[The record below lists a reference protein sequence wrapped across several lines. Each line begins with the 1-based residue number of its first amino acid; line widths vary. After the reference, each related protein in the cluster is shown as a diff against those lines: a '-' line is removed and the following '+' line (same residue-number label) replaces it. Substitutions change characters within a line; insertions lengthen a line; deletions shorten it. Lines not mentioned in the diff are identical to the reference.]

1 MKKFLILLILLG
13 VVGGGVYYYDPG
25 LLGLDAPAKV
35 TKKKG
40 KKKKA
45 SKSPKKAKKPAEEA
59 VAASEPEAAPAAA
72 LAEEEEEM
80 VVEPAASPLPFPENL
95 EARAKAKAEGRPCLI
110 VWYGSDWLPNAGK
123 VVKEWTK
130 LQQKNLPVVLGQIDE
145 RVGTIPTLDERKKL
159 IPYGEFMNF
168 PVAILMAPDES
179 LLGIYTGK
187 TVLSAAAMEKAVKS
201 SLKTMPKYMAL
212 VEKARNTDGVEG
224 AKAAGEALAMQ
235 PYLDAS
241 RNYPLKDILNRKDP
255 NHETMYRYLYGMDHM
270 GMYDEIN
277 AVLNGGKGA
286 DAKYKDKERKFDEG
300 IKFVQKVM
308 KAHKMNTELQ
318 QQWTSGL
325 AYVYREKYK
334 ATNDPALRKKLV
346 ETYRKVVEID
356 PASEYGKG
364 ALRWANYWDDS
375 VPYIFDTP
383 YYDNGEMTFGIDK
396 EWRVNVSKQVK
407 GPGSYTFSIVPTTSK
422 NGRMTTMGFQLFANG
437 KHVCDGDVPADKD
450 TKTVNFNVP
459 RALKGKVEV
468 RFRAQ
473 CHDGWYNCAGEM
485 VMKKN

>member
-1 MKKFLILLILLG
+1 MKKILILLILLG

-35 TKKKG
+35 TKKKAA
-40 KKKKA
+40 KT
-45 SKSPKKAKKPAEEA
+45 PKKAEKPAEEA
-59 VAASEPEAAPAAA
+59 VAAQ
-72 LAEEEEEM
+72 AEEEEEM

-95 EARAKAKAEGRPCLI
+95 EARAKAKAEGRPSLI
-110 VWYGSDWLPNAGK
+110 IWYGSDWQPNAGK

-130 LQQKNLPVVLGQIDE
+130 LEAKNLPVVLGQIDE
-145 RVGTIPTLDERKKL
+145 RVGTVPDLHDREKL
-159 IPYGEFMNF
+159 TPFGAFMNL
-168 PVAILMAPDES
+168 PVAVLMAPDET
-179 LLGIYTGK
+179 LLAIYSGK

-201 SLKTMPKYMAL
+201 TLKTMPRYMAL

-224 AKAAGEALAMQ
+224 ARAAGQALAML
-235 PYLDAS
+235 PYYDAS
-241 RNYPLKDILNRKDP
+241 RNKQLKDILNSKDP
-255 NHETMYRYLYGMDHM
+255 NHETMYRYLYCMDHM

-286 DAKYKDKERKFDEG
+286 DAKYKDKERKFDDG
-300 IKFVQKVM
+300 INFVQKVM

-334 ATNDPALRKKLV
+334 ATNEPALRKKLV

-364 ALRWANYWDDS
+364 AERWANYWDDS
-375 VPYIFDTP
+375 VPYTFDTP

-407 GPGSYTFSIVPTTSK
+407 GPGSYTFSLVPSPSK
-422 NGRMTTMGFQLFANG
+422 NGRMSTKGFQLYAND
-437 KHVCDGDVPADKD
+437 KHVCDADVPADQD

-459 RALKGKVEV
+459 RALKGKIEV

-473 CHDGWYNCAGEM
+473 CYDGWYNCSGEM

>member
-1 MKKFLILLILLG
+1 MKKILILLILLG

-35 TKKKG
+35 TKKKAA
-40 KKKKA
+40 KT
-45 SKSPKKAKKPAEEA
+45 PKKAEKSAED
-59 VAASEPEAAPAAA
+59 AAEAAATA
-72 LAEEEEEM
+72 LAEEEDEM

-110 VWYGSDWLPNAGK
+110 VWYGSDWLPNAGQ

-145 RVGTIPTLDERKKL
+145 RVGTVPDLHDREKL
-159 IPYGEFMNF
+159 TPFGAFMNL
-168 PVAILMAPDES
+168 PVAVLMAPDET
-179 LLGIYTGK
+179 LLAIYSGK

-201 SLKTMPKYMAL
+201 TLKTMPGYMAL

-224 AKAAGEALAMQ
+224 ARAAGQALAML
-235 PYLDAS
+235 PYYDAS
-241 RNYPLKDILNRKDP
+241 RNKQLKDLLNSKDP
-255 NHETMYRYLYGMDHM
+255 NHETMYRYLYCMDHM

-286 DAKYKDKERKFDEG
+286 DAKYKDKERKFDDG
-300 IKFVQKVM
+300 INFVQKVM

-334 ATNDPALRKKLV
+334 ATNEPALRKKLV

-364 ALRWANYWDDS
+364 AERWANYWDDS
-375 VPYIFDTP
+375 VPYTFDTP

-407 GPGSYTFSIVPTTSK
+407 GPGSYTFSLVPSPSK
-422 NGRMTTMGFQLFANG
+422 NGRMSTKGFQLYAND
-437 KHVCDGDVPADKD
+437 KHVCDADVPADQD

-459 RALKGKVEV
+459 RALKGKIEV

-473 CHDGWYNCAGEM
+473 CYDGWYNCSGEM

>member
-45 SKSPKKAKKPAEEA
+45 TKSPKKADKSAEEA

-95 EARAKAKAEGRPCLI
+95 EARAKAKAEGRPSLI
-110 VWYGSDWLPNAGK
+110 IWYGSDWQPNAGK

-130 LQQKNLPVVLGQIDE
+130 LEAKNLPVVLGQIDE
-145 RVGTIPTLDERKKL
+145 RVGTVPNLHDREKL
-159 IPYGEFMNF
+159 TPFGAFMNL
-168 PVAILMAPDES
+168 PVAVLMAPDET
-179 LLGIYTGK
+179 LLGIYSGK

-201 SLKTMPKYMAL
+201 TLKTMPKYMAL
-212 VEKARNTDGVEG
+212 VEKARNTDGIEG
-224 AKAAGEALAMQ
+224 AKAAGEALAML
-235 PYLDAS
+235 PYYDAM
-241 RNYPLKDILNRKDP
+241 RNKPLKDILNSKDP
-255 NHETMYRYLYGMDHM
+255 NHETMYRYLYCMDHM

-286 DAKYKDKERKFDEG
+286 DAKYKDKERQFDDG

-346 ETYRKVVEID
+346 DTYRKVVEID
-356 PASEYGKG
+356 ADSEYGKG
-364 ALRWANYWDDS
+364 ALRWANYWDESFPYVFDEPFYDS
-375 VPYIFDTP
+375 
-383 YYDNGEMTFGIDK
+383 GEMTVGFEK
-396 EWRVNVSKQVK
+396 EWRVNVSKAVK
-407 GPGSYTFSIVPTTSK
+407 GPGSYTFSLVPCASK
-422 NGRMTTMGFQLFANG
+422 NGRMSSKGFQLYANG
-437 KHVCDGDVPADKD
+437 KHVCDADAPADKD

-459 RALKGKVEV
+459 RALKGKIEV
-468 RFRAQ
+468 RFKVQ
-473 CHDGWYNCAGEM
+473 CFDGWYGCAGEM

>member
-1 MKKFLILLILLG
+1 MKKILVLLVLLG

-40 KKKKA
+40 KKKK
-45 SKSPKKAKKPAEEA
+45 KSAKAAKKTDSAEESA
-59 VAASEPEAAPAAA
+59 VAAQSEEK
-72 LAEEEEEM
+72 EEM
-80 VVEPAASPLPFPENL
+80 VAEPAASPLSFPDNL

-110 VWYGSDWLPNAGK
+110 VWHGSDWLPNAGK

-145 RVGTIPTLDERKKL
+145 RVGAIPTLDERKKL
-159 IPYGEFMNF
+159 IPYGEFMNL
-168 PVAILMAPDES
+168 PVALLMAPDES

-187 TVLSAAAMEKAVKS
+187 TVLSAAAMEKAVQG
-201 SLKTMPKYMAL
+201 SLKLMPKYMEL
-212 VEKARNTDGVEG
+212 VEKARTTDGVEG
-224 AKAAGEALAMQ
+224 AKAAGEALAML
-235 PYLDAS
+235 PYVEAS

-255 NHETMYRYLYGMDHM
+255 QNETMYRYLYCMDHM

-286 DAKYKDKERKFDEG
+286 DAKYKDKERRFDEG
-300 IKFVQKVM
+300 IQFVQKVM

-325 AYVYREKYK
+325 AYAYREKYK
-334 ATNDPALRKKLV
+334 ATNEPALRKKLV

-356 PASEYGKG
+356 SGSEYGKG
-364 ALRWANYWDDS
+364 AQRWADYWDDS
-375 VPYIFDTP
+375 VPYVFDEH
-383 YYDNGEMTFGIDK
+383 YYDSGEMTFGIDK
-396 EWRVNVSKQVK
+396 EWRVNVSEQVS
-407 GPGSYTFSIVPTTSK
+407 GPGSYTFSLVPSRSK
-422 NGRMTTMGFQLFANG
+422 NGRLSTKGFQLYAND
-437 KHVCDGDVPADKD
+437 KHVCDADVPADQD

-473 CHDGWYNCAGEM
+473 CFDGWYNCAGEM